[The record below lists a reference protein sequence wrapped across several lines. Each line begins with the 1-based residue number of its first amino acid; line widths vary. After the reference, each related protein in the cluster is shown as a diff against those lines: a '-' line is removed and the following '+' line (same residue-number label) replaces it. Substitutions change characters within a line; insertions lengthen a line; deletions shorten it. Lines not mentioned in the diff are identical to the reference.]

1 MPESNLT
8 TPTNILDQLR
18 RDEGVRL
25 KPYTDSVGKLTIGIG
40 RNLTDVGI
48 SEDEANTLLFND
60 LAKVQAQ
67 LSEQL
72 PWIAD
77 LDEARQG
84 VLENMCFNLG
94 IHGLMEFRITLHF
107 MQTKEFDR
115 AADAMLSSR
124 WAEQVGS
131 RAQRLAIQMRTGEW
145 Q

>member
-1 MPESNLT
+1 MT
-8 TPTNILDQLR
+8 ILDQLR
-18 RDEGVRL
+18 RDEGIRL

-60 LAKVQAQ
+60 LAKVQTQ

-72 PWIAD
+72 PWVAD

-94 IHGLMEFRITLHF
+94 IHGLMEFKITLHF

-124 WAEQVGS
+124 WAEQVGP